1 MASFLKLKIF
11 CHRKHQFFSTSKWV
25 GKRLIFKT
33 RFTHRYSHPLIVF
46 WYSHG
51 AESLE
56 CRRCDF
62 CRLRASAVT
71 WIKDGLLRL
80 KLCNLVVC
88 NCWPIGPVC
97 GASDTPGS
105 TGDFCRLRASAVTWI
120 KEGLLR
126 LKLCNLVVCD
136 CWPIGPACGAI
147 DTPGSTGSN
156 ELARKLDRKLEWPL
170 LEMDPLEIGRTDGVR
185 LKMGTPHSSIWA
197 MEPLA
202 CGAVDSTS
210 SSASCNFKK
219 MKYS

>member
-25 GKRLIFKT
+25 GKKLIFKT

-62 CRLRASAVT
+62 
-71 WIKDGLLRL
+71 W
-80 KLCNLVVC
+80 
-88 NCWPIGPVC
+88 
-97 GASDTPGS
+97 
-105 TGDFCRLRASAVTWI
+105 RLRASAVTWI

-126 LKLCNLVVCD
+126 LKLCNLVVCN
-136 CWPIGPACGAI
+136 CWPIGPACGAMG
-147 DTPGSTGSN
+147 TPGSTGSN
-156 ELARKLDRKLEWPL
+156 EFARKLERKLEWPL
-170 LEMDPLEIGRTDGVR
+170 LEIGRTDGVL

-202 CGAVDSTS
+202 VACGAVDSTS
-210 SSASCNFKK
+210 SSASCN
-219 MKYS
+219 